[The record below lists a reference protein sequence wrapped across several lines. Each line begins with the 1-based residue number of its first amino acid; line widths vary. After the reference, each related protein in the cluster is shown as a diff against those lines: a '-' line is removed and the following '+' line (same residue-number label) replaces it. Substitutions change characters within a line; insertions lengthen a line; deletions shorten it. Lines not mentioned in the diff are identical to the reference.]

1 MSSRDTGPEGPH
13 TVDGVTV
20 TPPSLVRR
28 AVTASGI
35 GNVTEWYD
43 FGVYAYLET
52 TIQVVFLP
60 PGTAG
65 GPVITAALFAASF
78 LARPFGGLFFGP
90 LADRIGRTKTLATT
104 MLLMAIA
111 TFGIGVLPTYASIGL
126 AAPLLLLLCR
136 LLQGFS
142 TGGEYAGAMTFVAEY
157 APDRRRG
164 FLGSFLEF
172 GTITGYLLGA
182 AVVTVLQTVLGED
195 SPELLSWG
203 WRIPFLLALPMGMI
217 GLYLRYRLEETPAFS
232 QLSESSEEQGQQS
245 FREFFRAAAR
255 YGWKPVLVC
264 AGLVIVF
271 NVTNYTLTTVVPTYL
286 TETLGE
292 YGAPTLTTTT
302 SHVLQIILFLVLLA
316 IVPVL
321 GKLAD
326 RVGRKP
332 IILTGCIMLVVLAVP
347 AFLLMRT
354 GSIPGVLAGLL
365 LLGLTMVCFNA
376 TMPSTLPSLFSTG
389 VRYGSLA
396 ITFNIAVSVFGGTTS
411 VIVEGLIA
419 LTGVLVMPAVYL
431 MLAAVVGLAAVRHLR
446 EPGSQPLPGSNP
458 AATSDEEARE
468 LAAARG

>member
-1 MSSRDTGPEGPH
+1 
-13 TVDGVTV
+13 
-20 TPPSLVRR
+20 
-28 AVTASGI
+28 
-35 GNVTEWYD
+35 
-43 FGVYAYLET
+43 
-52 TIQVVFLP
+52 
-60 PGTAG
+60 
-65 GPVITAALFAASF
+65 
-78 LARPFGGLFFGP
+78 
-90 LADRIGRTKTLATT
+90 

-111 TFGIGVLPTYASIGL
+111 TFGIGVLPTYESIGL

-142 TGGEYAGAMTFVAEY
+142 TGGEYGGAMTFVAEY

-164 FLGSFLEF
+164 FLASFLEF

-182 AVVTVLQTVLGED
+182 GVVTVLQTTLGEG

-203 WRIPFLLALPMGMI
+203 WRIPFLVALPLGMI

-232 QLSESSEEQGQQS
+232 QLSESSEEQGKQS
-245 FREFFRAAAR
+245 FRGFFRAAAR
-255 YGWKPVLVC
+255 DGWHPVLVC
-264 AGLVIVF
+264 AGLVIAF

-292 YGAPTLTTTT
+292 YGAPTLSTTTAQ
-302 SHVLQIILFLVLLA
+302 VLQILLLLVLLA

-321 GKLAD
+321 GKLSD

-332 IILTGCIMLVVLAVP
+332 IIVAGCVLVVVLALP
-347 AFLLMRT
+347 AFLLLRT

-365 LLGLTMVCFNA
+365 LLGIGMVCFNA
-376 TMPSTLPSLFSTG
+376 TMPSTLPALFRTG

-396 ITFNIAVSVFGGTTS
+396 ITFNIAVSLFGGTTS

-431 MLAAVVGLAAVRHLR
+431 ALAGVVGLVAVRYLHD
-446 EPGSQPLPGSNP
+446 PVGQPLPGSEP

-468 LAAARG
+468 LARSHG

>member
-1 MSSRDTGPEGPH
+1 MTSDDGREQGPH
-13 TVDGVTV
+13 TVDDVMV

-28 AVTASGI
+28 AITASGI

-78 LARPFGGLFFGP
+78 VARPFGGLFFGP

-104 MLLMAIA
+104 MLLMAVA
-111 TFGIGVLPTYASIGL
+111 TTAIGVLPTYASIGM
-126 AAPLLLLLCR
+126 AAPILLLVCR

-142 TGGEYAGAMTFVAEY
+142 TGGEYGGAMTFVAEY

-164 FLGSFLEF
+164 FLASWLEF

-182 AVVTVLQTVLGED
+182 SVVTILQTTLGED

-203 WRIPFLLALPMGMI
+203 WRIPFLIALPMGMI
-217 GLYLRYRLEETPAFS
+217 GLYLRYRLEETPAFA
-232 QLSESSEEQGQQS
+232 QLSSSSEEQGQQS
-245 FREFFRAAAR
+245 FKAFFRAAAR
-255 YGWKPVLVC
+255 DGWRPVLIC

-292 YGAPTLTTTT
+292 YGAPTLSTTT
-302 SHVLQIILFLVLLA
+302 SEVLQIVLFVLLLA
-316 IVPVL
+316 IVPFL
-321 GKLAD
+321 GRFSD

-332 IILTGCIMLVVLAVP
+332 IILTGCIMLIVLALP
-347 AFLLMRT
+347 AFLLLQS
-354 GSIPGVLAGLL
+354 GSTIGVFGGLA
-365 LLGLTMVCFNA
+365 LLGVTMVCFNA
-376 TMPSTLPSLFSTG
+376 TMPSTLPALFRTG

-396 ITFNIAVSVFGGTTS
+396 ITFNIAVSAFGGTTS

-419 LTGVLVMPAVYL
+419 ATGVLVMPAVYL
-431 MLAAVVGLAAVRHLR
+431 ILAGIVGLIAVRALR
-446 EPGSQPLPGSNP
+446 DPVGQPLPGSNP
-458 AATSDEEARE
+458 AAASDEEARE
-468 LAAARG
+468 LAGAR

>member
-1 MSSRDTGPEGPH
+1 MSSRDTAPEGPH

-164 FLGSFLEF
+164 FLASFLEF

-182 AVVTVLQTVLGED
+182 AVVTVLQTVLGEN

-203 WRIPFLLALPMGMI
+203 WRIPFLIALPMGMI

-232 QLSESSEEQGQQS
+232 QLSESSEEQGQQK

-264 AGLVIVF
+264 GGLVIVF

-431 MLAAVVGLAAVRHLR
+431 MLAAVVGLVAVRYLR

>member
-1 MSSRDTGPEGPH
+1 MANSGDPDGPH
-13 TVDGVTV
+13 SVDGVTV

-52 TIQVVFLP
+52 TIQMVFLP

-65 GPVITAALFAASF
+65 GPVITAGLFAASF

-104 MLLMAIA
+104 MLLMALA
-111 TFGIGVLPTYASIGL
+111 TFGIGVLPTYESIGL

-142 TGGEYAGAMTFVAEY
+142 TGGEYGGAMTFVAEY

-164 FLGSFLEF
+164 FLASWLEF

-182 AVVTVLQTVLGED
+182 GVVTILQTTLGEN
-195 SPELLSWG
+195 SPELLTWG
-203 WRIPFLLALPMGMI
+203 WRIPFLVALPLGMI

-232 QLSESSEEQGQQS
+232 QLSSSSEDQGKQS
-245 FREFFRAAAR
+245 FRGFFRAAAR
-255 YGWKPVLVC
+255 RGWRPVLVC
-264 AGLVIVF
+264 AGLVVAF

-292 YGAPTLTTTT
+292 YGAPTISTTT
-302 SHVLQIILFLVLLA
+302 SQVLQILVLLLMLA
-316 IVPVL
+316 AVPAL
-321 GKLAD
+321 GRLSD

-332 IILTGCIMLVVLAVP
+332 IIVTGCILVIVLALP
-347 AFLLMRT
+347 AFLLLRS
-354 GSIPGVLAGLL
+354 GSIAGVLGGLV
-365 LLGLTMVCFNA
+365 LLGLTLVCFNA
-376 TMPSTLPSLFSTG
+376 TMPSTLPSLFHTG

-396 ITFNIAVSVFGGTTS
+396 ITFNVAVSLFGGTTS

-419 LTGVLVMPAVYL
+419 ATGVLVMPAAYL
-431 MLAAVVGLAAVRHLR
+431 ALAGVVGLVAVRYLHDSV
-446 EPGSQPLPGSNP
+446 GQPLPGSDP
-458 AATSDEEARE
+458 AASSDDEARE
-468 LAAARG
+468 LARAG